1 VKVRRLTTADVD
13 AAMRLSLEAG
23 WNQTGEDWLRMFAL
37 SSEGGFG
44 IDCDERL
51 VATATT
57 YCYGDELAW
66 IGMVL
71 TAADYRGRGLARATM
86 RAALDFARARKVAWI
101 KLDATEMG
109 RPLYEKLGFIAEY
122 AVERCLRVPSPAV
135 SAPVDAYRPNL
146 ELDREA
152 FGAGRAALLA
162 DLSPIESA
170 SIGADAFAMGRPGSK
185 AAYFGPCVSRG
196 AERAAKLLDWF
207 LARHA
212 AENVFWDIVEP
223 NPAAHA
229 LALERG
235 FAPVRRLIR
244 MALPGRSSP
253 PAVKERPDLVHA
265 LAGFEFG

>member
-1 VKVRRLTTADVD
+1 MEVRLLTTADVD
-13 AAMRLSLEAG
+13 AAMRLSREAG
-23 WNQTGEDWLRMFAL
+23 WNQTSEDWLRMFAL
-37 SSEGGFG
+37 SSEGCFG

-57 YCYGDELAW
+57 YCYGDELTW

-86 RAALDFARARKVAWI
+86 QAALDYARARHVAWI

-109 RPLYEKLGFIAEY
+109 RSLYEQLGFVSEY
-122 AVERCLRVPSPAV
+122 AVERWLRVASPV
-135 SAPVDAYRPNL
+135 MGAPADAYRPNV
-146 ELDREA
+146 ELDRVA

-162 DLSPIESA
+162 GLAAIESA
-170 SIGADAFAMGRPGSK
+170 SIGTDAFAMGRSGTK

-196 AERAAKLLDWF
+196 AEHAGKLLDWF

-223 NPAAHA
+223 NRAARA
-229 LALERG
+229 LAEERG
-235 FAPVRRLIR
+235 FAPMRRLTR
-244 MALPGRSSP
+244 MALAGRPSP
-253 PAVKERPDLVHA
+253 PAFVESPNLVYA
-265 LAGFEFG
+265 LGGFEFG